1 MNSYDSQ
8 DVDKGKVK
16 YCSKC
21 VISNKRP
28 RIKFNKNNVCNA
40 CEYADYKKTQID
52 WQQRED
58 YLLRLLD
65 NYRSKNNSFDCIV
78 PCSGGKDGSY
88 VAHILK
94 DKYNMKP
101 LTITWSPFIYT
112 DIGRRNLGFFYCF
125 WF

>member
-8 DVDKGKVK
+8 DVDKGKVRF
-16 YCSKC
+16 CSKC

-94 DKYNMKP
+94 DKYNIDHYRPYYK
-101 LTITWSPFIYT
+101 S
-112 DIGRRNLGFFYCF
+112 R
-125 WF
+125 